1 MGEGALKWQL
11 DVEICSKGPDR
22 TVPLSCGEKVSDA
35 GLEGVIPGEDVELLV
50 HKRLESKC

>member
-1 MGEGALKWQL
+1 VGEGALKWQL